1 MKTKRL
7 LFSICVGL
15 PLMAGLT
22 ACTSDE
28 TTEAKPAQ
36 ELLMVE
42 KNVSMPASETSWQV
56 KINADCHWDVSFV
69 DNSGWG

>member
-1 MKTKRL
+1 
-7 LFSICVGL
+7 
-15 PLMAGLT
+15 MAGLT

-56 KINADCHWDVSFV
+56 KINADCH
-69 DNSGWG
+69 

>member
-36 ELLMVE
+36 ELLVGRDDG
-42 KNVSMPASETSWQV
+42 SQASPGA
-56 KINADCHWDVSFV
+56 ADGGEECFYARLRDQLAGE
-69 DNSGWG
+69 D